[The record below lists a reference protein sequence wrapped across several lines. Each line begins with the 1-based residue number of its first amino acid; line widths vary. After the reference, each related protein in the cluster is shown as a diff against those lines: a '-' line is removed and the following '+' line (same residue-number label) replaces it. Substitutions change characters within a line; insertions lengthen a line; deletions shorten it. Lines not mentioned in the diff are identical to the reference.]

1 MSKLGAVINRA
12 RSPGGKKAI
21 KYTLVSVISV
31 AVSQTVFLG
40 VYGGLEWTAKSSSVL
55 ATSVGAVPSYVLNR
69 RWAWGK
75 SGKSHFWKEIVPFWV
90 LAFIGLAFSTW
101 TSDFAETYVE
111 SHHNLSRSVQTLVV
125 QGAYLGAFAVLWVVK
140 FVIFNK
146 IIFVQDEDL
155 RAALADEV
163 VG

>member
-1 MSKLGAVINRA
+1 MSKLSALVDRA
-12 RSPGGKKAI
+12 RSPGGQKAI

-31 AVSQTVFLG
+31 AVSQVAFVT
-40 VYGGLEWTAKSSSVL
+40 VYGGLSWTAKSSSIL
-55 ATSVGAVPSYVLNR
+55 ATSVGAFPSYILNR

-75 SGKSHFWKEIVPFWV
+75 QGPSHLWKEIVPFWT
-90 LAFIGLAFSTW
+90 LALIGLSFSTW
-101 TSDFAETYVE
+101 TSDFAETYVKAHHSF
-111 SHHNLSRSVQTLVV
+111 SHLVQTLVV
-125 QGAYLGAFAVLWVVK
+125 TGAYFGGFAILWVVK

-146 IIFVQDEDL
+146 LIFVQDEDL

>member
-1 MSKLGAVINRA
+1 MSSLSALVDRA

-31 AVSQTVFLG
+31 AVSQVVFAIAYNLFD
-40 VYGGLEWTAKSSSVL
+40 WTAKSASVL

-75 SGKSHFWKEIVPFWV
+75 RGRSHLWKEIVPFWV
-90 LAFIGLAFSTW
+90 IAFVGLVFSTW
-101 TSDFAETYVE
+101 SSDFAETYVRDHE
-111 SHHNLSRSVQTLVV
+111 YSQLVERLAV
-125 QGAYLGAFAVLWVVK
+125 QGAYFGAFAILWVAK
-140 FVIFNK
+140 FIVFNK
-146 IIFVQDEDL
+146 LIFVQDPDL
-155 RAALADEV
+155 QAALADEV